1 MTAHLSKWV
10 RHYSQRLPWRT
21 LSLTLSAL
29 LLYWLLGP
37 APEALT
43 YEREAIAAGEW
54 WRLLTGHWVHSDLEH
69 LLFDVT
75 AMAIVL
81 YLFEKSPLWQLTLLL
96 TTATVVIDAW
106 LWWQMPWLQSYCGL
120 SGLLNALL
128 SCGLLVLWKRSSDP
142 AYLLIGALAALKITI
157 EISLGDTLF
166 TTTAWAA
173 VPEAHA
179 AGMVTGLLLGIFF
192 TYIKNLFWKTKKDPI
207 SGGFC
212 INDSI
217 SKFGGLRATKTP
229 DQWIKKR
236 IGISTHKINQNHDI
250 HPRYHP
256 PDLRFFAKVV
266 IPTPRQT
273 PKIPK
278 KGLLSPY
285 NSPTGEKKHTK
296 AYHRP

>member
-192 TYIKNLFWKTKKDPI
+192 TYIKNLFWKTKKTPFQEASVSMI
-207 SGGFC
+207 PLANLVGCGRPKRPT
-212 INDSI
+212 N
-217 SKFGGLRATKTP
+217 GL
-229 DQWIKKR
+229 
-236 IGISTHKINQNHDI
+236 
-250 HPRYHP
+250 
-256 PDLRFFAKVV
+256 
-266 IPTPRQT
+266 
-273 PKIPK
+273 K
-278 KGLLSPY
+278 KG
-285 NSPTGEKKHTK
+285 
-296 AYHRP
+296 